1 MERMTK
7 EEAVS
12 LTKRMKA
19 AADEIDNA
27 IARLGITQL
36 EAGSEL
42 WPEEVG
48 DLADALRHLAFKA
61 TGGAEY
67 LDALGRYLAPEA
79 E

>member
-36 EAGSEL
+36 EEGSEL
-42 WPEEVG
+42 WSEEVG

>member
-67 LDALGRYLAPEA
+67 LDALGRYLAPE
-79 E
+79 EK

>member
-67 LDALGRYLAPEA
+67 LDALGRYLATES

>member
-27 IARLGITQL
+27 IARLGIAQL
-36 EAGSEL
+36 EAGCER